1 MEGQMDSTRP
11 HTRFSFPLPTPGYTG
26 LFCLL
31 LGLVFI
37 GIAKGLPLERA
48 VDAELIWSDV
58 LLVLCGAAAL
68 YRSHC
73 PRERKRAWGLFA
85 ASFLLPFAS
94 GLLEARI
101 GFGWSEALLAFG
113 RILRILAILDWFH
126 DSGERGR
133 LLSRLLEGGLFGLA
147 MLALSWEA
155 LMHFADG
162 PFSDLWYRLVF
173 NHGFRAASLAI
184 VMFQARSNVHRL
196 WGPLGLVGAA
206 FLLNLVASVLVS
218 LAPLQAEYVPPL
230 HQLFMGPLSQ
240 LLCLAAALVPWAP
253 GATDPEDRTVVHPWF
268 DALVYLPFAVALGW
282 MILEAWFR
290 GRVSPAP
297 LVLMGFLTI
306 ILLLRQLLALRDQA
320 RFSSVLGEK
329 LEERTR
335 NLEELQD
342 LLLRNQKMNLMAM
355 IGAGLAHDFN
365 NLLMLLIVQVEL
377 GEREGVLE
385 TAHRAGEMG
394 RRLMLLGR
402 EERQVEI
409 FDLAEFVRKREKLLR
424 RLASAGVDLDLGQ
437 LEEDCLLEADPLEVE
452 QILVNLITNARDAMT
467 GQGRIQVGTSQ
478 AGNVVRIT
486 VADNG
491 PGMDEETRA
500 QVFKPFFTTK
510 AAGRGTGLGLASVR
524 AIVENLKGTIE
535 IESAPGRGAVFTLTF
550 PDAVAVASG
559 S

>member
-1 MEGQMDSTRP
+1 M
-11 HTRFSFPLPTPGYTG
+11 
-26 LFCLL
+26 
-31 LGLVFI
+31 
-37 GIAKGLPLERA
+37 
-48 VDAELIWSDV
+48 
-58 LLVLCGAAAL
+58 
-68 YRSHC
+68 
-73 PRERKRAWGLFA
+73 
-85 ASFLLPFAS
+85 
-94 GLLEARI
+94 
-101 GFGWSEALLAFG
+101 
-113 RILRILAILDWFH
+113 
-126 DSGERGR
+126 
-133 LLSRLLEGGLFGLA
+133 
-147 MLALSWEA
+147 
-155 LMHFADG
+155 
-162 PFSDLWYRLVF
+162 
-173 NHGFRAASLAI
+173 
-184 VMFQARSNVHRL
+184 
-196 WGPLGLVGAA
+196 VGAA